1 MKPFPTISSVVYRV
15 VKTVRAGEIEEVSE
29 MYGAILYD
37 FTSQELEIQHYE
49 LLNLLLLLTMKQPF
63 DT

>member
-1 MKPFPTISSVVYRV
+1 MVYRV